1 MYDDNKLPLSDEQK
15 ESIKSL
21 FTIDNQ
27 NRALQEIIKS
37 FNDVY
42 KYYFTII
49 KKILKKSNTEAIE
62 EIKKIIVEIGKN
74 EQFILNRYR
83 FLLLYMDISKKFD
96 STKLIFT
103 FEGQN
108 KKNEF
113 INLINQRAKL
123 INSYKNNMMELEK
136 LRNTA
141 YTTYEEIYA
150 KLSK

>member
-103 FEGQN
+103 FEDQN